1 MLVMALVYERNS
13 ALKEVAIISPD
24 GSSELWLMRSVVLMR
39 SLEVAAASAHLLAA
53 WMAYSE
59 ARLVLVIIRA
69 TF

>member
-1 MLVMALVYERNS
+1 
-13 ALKEVAIISPD
+13 
-24 GSSELWLMRSVVLMR
+24 MRSVVLMR